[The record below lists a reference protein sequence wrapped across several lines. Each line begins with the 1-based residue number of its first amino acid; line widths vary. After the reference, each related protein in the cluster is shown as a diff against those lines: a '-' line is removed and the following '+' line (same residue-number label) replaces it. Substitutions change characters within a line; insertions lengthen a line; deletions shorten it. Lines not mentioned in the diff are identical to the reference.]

1 MFVVKNHARV
11 GSDSQFA
18 NELLPVV
25 NVLVF
30 GERLTPVVMIDPNRT
45 GDVAGFVLFL
55 GASIQ
60 NAKSFGDFRLRQ
72 FGDFEKEIG
81 SRITPRLSLVGRSGE
96 QKKTHEPGHK
106 KRLLKNLEN
115 FGNGQDS
122 I

>member
-1 MFVVKNHARV
+1 MFVVKNHGLL

-45 GDVAGFVLFL
+45 GDVAGFVLIL
-55 GASIQ
+55 GASVQ
-60 NAKSFGDFRLRQ
+60 NAKSFGDLRLRQ

-81 SRITPRLSLVGRSGE
+81 ARIPLRPYLVGRSE
-96 QKKTHEPGHK
+96 KQKKTHEPGHEK
-106 KRLLKNLEN
+106 SLLKIHEDL
-115 FGNGQDS
+115 GNVSAS